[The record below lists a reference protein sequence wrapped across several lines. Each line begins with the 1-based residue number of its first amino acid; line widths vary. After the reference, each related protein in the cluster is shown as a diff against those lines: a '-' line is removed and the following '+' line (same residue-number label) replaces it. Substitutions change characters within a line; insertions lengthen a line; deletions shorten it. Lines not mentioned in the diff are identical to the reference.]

1 MKKEKTIDLESWW
14 SKLDVWGREWLSGYL
29 MENFDGERE
38 IYLETTDEW
47 WNCLTDAEKVMV
59 YNRFKFQY

>member
-47 WNCLTDAEKVMV
+47 WNFLTDAEKVMV